1 MGVVELNIMQGPY
14 TDLLNIL
21 GYSTDDAFDDDEDYI
36 NACFLA
42 VYDRLIIVVG
52 GESENRR
59 LFLWKHQ

>member
-1 MGVVELNIMQGPY
+1 MLTPEELQVVKDNAKNIRFKIDGKWV
-14 TDLLNIL
+14 
-21 GYSTDDAFDDDEDYI
+21 AFDDDEDYI

>member
-36 NACFLA
+36 NACLHHP
-42 VYDRLIIVVG
+42 RIVQAKI
-52 GESENRR
+52 RA
-59 LFLWKHQ
+59 L